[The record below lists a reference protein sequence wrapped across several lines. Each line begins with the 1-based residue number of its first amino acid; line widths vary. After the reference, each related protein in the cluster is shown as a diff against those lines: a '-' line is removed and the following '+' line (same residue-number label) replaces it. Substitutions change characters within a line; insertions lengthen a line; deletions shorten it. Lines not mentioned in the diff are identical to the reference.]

1 MTNNTEGLTPSLRP
15 FLGVG
20 WGRALPASFGFQNGF
35 YSDGVNDV
43 FDKSIINGAKMPKS
57 LTFECWLDQRGIDN
71 TTHKGVL
78 LQLRTAGSPNNVLVI
93 YYSPNAAGSLLF
105 FQHMG
110 NNVSL
115 DGFQQT
121 IKTGGM
127 PDLVNHLLV
136 SCDIRP
142 SGSVTGYTA
151 YISFYLNGVLS
162 YSGSNAWN
170 NTYGG
175 EGIDLDIL
183 RPFSTNIFGGADE
196 VRLYNR
202 VIYPYEVTML
212 YNSGLGNNPI
222 DTEYLMFWYRF
233 EQFEDFDFS
242 DLQDG
247 SNVVKGIRDMSGNGR
262 HIRAAN
268 MDTDPLSPGYALKPF
283 GV

>member
-35 YSDGVNDV
+35 YSDGVNDI
-43 FDKSIINGAKMPKS
+43 FDKSILAGATMPKS
-57 LTFECWLDQRGIDN
+57 FTFECWLDQRGIDN
-71 TTHKGVL
+71 TTHKGFL
-78 LQLRTAGSPNNVLVI
+78 LSLRTLGSPSNVVDI
-93 YYSPNAAGSLLF
+93 RQEPNAAGSLLLF
-105 FQHMG
+105 RHMG
-110 NNVSL
+110 NLVGLN
-115 DGFQQT
+115 GFQNT
-121 IKTGGM
+121 LKSGGM
-127 PDLVNHLLV
+127 PDSVNHLVV

-151 YISFYLNGVLS
+151 YVSFYLNGVLN

-175 EGIDLDIL
+175 QGLDLDIL

-196 VRLYNR
+196 VRFYNR
-202 VIYPYEVTML
+202 AVLPYEVPLL
-212 YNSGLGNNPI
+212 YNSGLGNNPV
-222 DTEYLMFWYRF
+222 DTEHLMFWYRF
-233 EQFEDFDFS
+233 EEFEDFDFS
-242 DLQDG
+242 DMQDG
-247 SNVVKGIRDMSGNGR
+247 SGITKGIRDMSGNGR

-268 MDTDPLSPGYALKPF
+268 MDTDPLSPNYVLKPF